1 MIIRYPYSV
10 AIAIFIFLFFSCQN
24 EESLIGNSF
33 LNDGQYVVENYM
45 GDINISVSSSEDT
58 VSGIGTN
65 SLLGSY
71 LDPSFGQTNASFSF
85 QVKLPANKLNFNA
98 QSIQNIYLNIPY
110 IDFYGKTSLNPNNIE
125 FTFFVSQLNENI
137 VDVDTT
143 SNMTNFLST
152 PLYTTNQTLA
162 SIQES
167 NSLKLNFTE
176 SGFGLNE
183 ILNLNE
189 ADLENNE
196 NFLEAFNG
204 FKLEVEPITSDE
216 GGIMYFDTS
225 SDSAFLHVEYTNIDG
240 LIDTVNFEIGSQTK
254 LNYFTHDYTGITED
268 STLIL
273 LQSMGG
279 LSSNIEINGLT
290 ELKNNGYI
298 AVNNAELILAVDE
311 DANSSFPLPETL
323 LIDADPS
330 IGGVLDSLSN
340 TYTFNISNYVAN
352 IITEEIDEPILKL
365 YTAFN
370 TSNANRVILSN
381 SNLNPIQLDLILIK
395 EADN

>member
-1 MIIRYPYSV
+1 MINQQLYSV
-10 AIAIFIFLFFSCQN
+10 AIATLILLFFSCQN
-24 EESLIGNSF
+24 EESLIGDSF

-45 GDINISVSSSEDT
+45 GDLNISAQLSEDT
-58 VSGIGTN
+58 ISGFGTN

-85 QVKLPANKLNFNA
+85 QVKLPANNLNFNA
-98 QSIQNIYLNIPY
+98 QSIENIYLNIPY
-110 IDFYGKTSLNPNNIE
+110 IDFYGTTSLNPNNIE
-125 FTFFVSQLNENI
+125 FAISISQLNENI
-137 VDVDTT
+137 VDIDTT
-143 SNMTNFLST
+143 SNMTNFLAT
-152 PLYTTNQTLA
+152 TFYTTNQTLA

-167 NSLKLNFTE
+167 NSLKLDFTE

-189 ADLENNE
+189 SDLENNE

-204 FKLEVEPITSDE
+204 FKLEVEPIKSEE

-225 SDSAFLHVEYTNIDG
+225 SDSAFLHIEYTNIDG

-254 LNYFTHDYTGITED
+254 LNYFTHDYTEIMED
-268 STLIL
+268 STLIF

-279 LSSNIEINGLT
+279 LASNIKINGLT
-290 ELKNNGYI
+290 ELKNSGYI
-298 AVNNAELILAVDE
+298 AVNNAELTISVDE
-311 DANSSFPLPETL
+311 EANGSFPLPETL
-323 LIDADPS
+323 LIDANPT
-330 IGGVLDSLSN
+330 IGGTLDSLNN
-340 TYTFNISNYVAN
+340 TYTFNLSNYVAN

-365 YTAFN
+365 YPAFS

-381 SNLNPIQLDLILIK
+381 SHLNPIQLDLILIK
-395 EADN
+395 EDN

>member
-10 AIAIFIFLFFSCQN
+10 AIATFIFLFFSCQN